1 MNKDVTFVIPI
12 FDLKEDRINNLKF
25 ILPYI
30 LKTGYPTILI
40 EQTAGQESPI
50 KQLVKEIA
58 DQSNNVNFEHV
69 LYVHSNPLIH
79 KTGMINSV
87 AFSKIK
93 TKYVWVNDVD
103 FYMRFESVL
112 NVEWTDKFIQ
122 PYDFAKKLNKE
133 ESDGIRRGQNMRID
147 FSDEDAEYL
156 SLYGALS
163 FIFEREAFI
172 RLKGM
177 DESLF
182 GWAKEDEEFYY
193 RLITN
198 KMPIKKMKER
208 GIHLWHPIVKNSSNQ
223 NLTIKKSKNTK
234 DMAVITCHFNWG
246 GFINPIR
253 NLHRF
258 IRQMQIDNIPLFG
271 VELSLTDKF
280 ETSGIEGWKQI
291 KVEKENVFF
300 QKEACL
306 NLAEK
311 MVPKEFTK
319 IAWIDCDLMFTNKNW
334 YNDASKKL
342 DKYKVVQLYSRGIK
356 TDRYGRQTKSSPSA
370 ICSYLSVPEHIRHE
384 WVLHANDIGYPGG
397 AMAARRELWNYGGL
411 YPFRIM
417 GGGDTAFLLAMV
429 KPKFGWESNEL
440 FVERHNN
447 WKKKV
452 MKYVA
457 GSVSYIDGEFIH
469 EWHGDTINRKYV
481 DRYANFKKL
490 NTVYIKLNPDGLVH
504 NYGDRTINQKAL
516 EYFQSRN
523 EDGNPE
529 DATEKPPTTV
539 VYTCIIGEYDNLK
552 EVPQPEKDI
561 EYICF
566 SDKPIESKTWKIR
579 PVPNFLKIFEPAK
592 IARCIKILPHLFLS
606 EYSTSLWVDGSIEVL
621 GGVKEFIEQNLK
633 DYFAISKHPDR
644 ICVYQEAEAVIR
656 LNKDIPEIVNA
667 QIEEYRRN
675 GYPQN
680 SGMIQSG
687 IIIRNHNDKRCIM
700 LCELWWK
707 EVKKHSKR
715 DQLSF
720 NYCIWN
726 KNVTIDVLNPSI
738 FVSKNFQIWK
748 HTHRGG
754 ERVALRSD
762 YGEMK
767 NYMNGVEV

>member
-246 GFINPIR
+246 GFINPVR

-334 YNDASKKL
+334 YNDAS
-342 DKYKVVQLYSRGIK
+342 
-356 TDRYGRQTKSSPSA
+356 
-370 ICSYLSVPEHIRHE
+370 
-384 WVLHANDIGYPGG
+384 
-397 AMAARRELWNYGGL
+397 
-411 YPFRIM
+411 F
-417 GGGDTAFLLAMV
+417 
-429 KPKFGWESNEL
+429 
-440 FVERHNN
+440 
-447 WKKKV
+447 
-452 MKYVA
+452 
-457 GSVSYIDGEFIH
+457 
-469 EWHGDTINRKYV
+469 
-481 DRYANFKKL
+481 
-490 NTVYIKLNPDGLVH
+490 
-504 NYGDRTINQKAL
+504 
-516 EYFQSRN
+516 
-523 EDGNPE
+523 
-529 DATEKPPTTV
+529 
-539 VYTCIIGEYDNLK
+539 
-552 EVPQPEKDI
+552 
-561 EYICF
+561 
-566 SDKPIESKTWKIR
+566 
-579 PVPNFLKIFEPAK
+579 
-592 IARCIKILPHLFLS
+592 
-606 EYSTSLWVDGSIEVL
+606 
-621 GGVKEFIEQNLK
+621 
-633 DYFAISKHPDR
+633 
-644 ICVYQEAEAVIR
+644 
-656 LNKDIPEIVNA
+656 
-667 QIEEYRRN
+667 
-675 GYPQN
+675 
-680 SGMIQSG
+680 
-687 IIIRNHNDKRCIM
+687 
-700 LCELWWK
+700 
-707 EVKKHSKR
+707 
-715 DQLSF
+715 
-720 NYCIWN
+720 
-726 KNVTIDVLNPSI
+726 
-738 FVSKNFQIWK
+738 
-748 HTHRGG
+748 
-754 ERVALRSD
+754 
-762 YGEMK
+762 
-767 NYMNGVEV
+767 